1 MISTFHPSKLFD
13 TVVVLRGK
21 TVINDTFL
29 SCTVVH
35 QLVPRLSG
43 CHSEQ
48 CYDGIMEVL
57 KVSVD
62 ADSSILLDTREDSNS
77 KDRVHKQEEEEKP
90 TYIGKLLNS
99 SNESIEK
106 DS

>member
-1 MISTFHPSKLFD
+1 
-13 TVVVLRGK
+13 
-21 TVINDTFL
+21 
-29 SCTVVH
+29 
-35 QLVPRLSG
+35 
-43 CHSEQ
+43 
-48 CYDGIMEVL
+48 MEVL

-62 ADSSILLDTREDSNS
+62 ADSSILLDTREDSDS

>member
-1 MISTFHPSKLFD
+1 M
-13 TVVVLRGK
+13 
-21 TVINDTFL
+21 
-29 SCTVVH
+29 
-35 QLVPRLSG
+35 PRLSSG
-43 CHSEQ
+43 HSKQ
-48 CYDGIMEVL
+48 RNDSIVEVL

-62 ADSSILLDTREDSNS
+62 TNSSILFDTREDSNS

>member
-1 MISTFHPSKLFD
+1 MHNTL
-13 TVVVLRGK
+13 
-21 TVINDTFL
+21 L
-29 SCTVVH
+29 SRTVVH
-35 QLVPRLSG
+35 QLMPRLSSG
-43 CHSEQ
+43 HSKQ
-48 CYDGIMEVL
+48 RNDSIVEVL

-62 ADSSILLDTREDSNS
+62 TNSSILFDTREDGNS